1 MPIYSY
7 RCKVCGQ
14 AKDQFNTVENRA
26 NGPQCCG
33 AATDKMLTAC
43 MVQVP
48 GGIDVDYRCPVSGEV
63 VQSMRKRRYIMEQN
77 GLVDARDMQ
86 DTWKRKLASD
96 KAERDE
102 IAAVNNAIPEAVK
115 QAAMA
120 TIPPVGA

>member
-1 MPIYSY
+1 MPIYAY
-7 RCKVCGQ
+7 KCDACGRNQ
-14 AKDQFNTVENRA
+14 DHFNSIANRDNA
-26 NGPQCCG
+26 PECCG
-33 AATDKMLTAC
+33 AAMSRKLTAC

-77 GLVDARDMQ
+77 GLVDARDLQ

-96 KAERDE
+96 KAEREE

-120 TIPPVGA
+120 TIPPAGA

>member
-7 RCKVCGQ
+7 RCADCGRE
-14 AKDQFNTVENRA
+14 ADSFAHIEDRD
-26 NGPQCCG
+26 NGPSCCN
-33 AATDKMLTAC
+33 AAMGRKLTAC

-48 GGIDVDYRCPVSGEV
+48 GGIDVDYKCPVSGEV

-77 GLVDARDMQ
+77 GLVDARDLQ

-96 KAERDE
+96 KAEREE

-120 TIPPVGA
+120 TIPPAGA